1 MTLLVVLYNSSIPT
15 SLIIIWLHFF
25 VVLMSTCSAARL
37 LLLIVLPAASDGFVT
52 PHALPRHAPVLRSK
66 HVFAAAAGDSTDKF
80 WEPWRMHDAF
90 NLAVLPVATAW
101 TGAALFSAG
110 LNVPLARFF
119 GAYIAIDAAWIA
131 LQPDI
136 VGAPRVLIW
145 HHLVTLLLVWHT
157 LTCVPHQHFVS
168 WMTVVEF
175 NTFFLILRRH
185 VRHPLIDL
193 AFNLSWIAIRV
204 IWFPIVAV
212 YLTFFIGGWPGGWQG
227 SVRHALV
234 GICTSSL
241 ALLQLRWT
249 RDALMKKKSDDGV
262 GDGADGDNAEK
273 KEGFL

>member
-1 MTLLVVLYNSSIPT
+1 MA
-15 SLIIIWLHFF
+15 H
-25 VVLMSTCSAARL
+25 ARRL
-37 LLLIVLPAASDGFVT
+37 QPGG
-52 PHALPRHAPVLRSK
+52 
-66 HVFAAAAGDSTDKF
+66 AAGN
-80 WEPWRMHDAF
+80 R
-90 NLAVLPVATAW
+90 L

-204 IWFPIVAV
+204 IWFPIAAV
-212 YLTFFIGGWPGGWQG
+212 IHFLCRRPAGRLRQ
-227 SVRHALV
+227 RAHALV

-249 RDALMKKKSDDGV
+249 RDALMKRSLTTV
-262 GDGADGDNAEK
+262 WAMARTP
-273 KEGFL
+273 